1 MNTDNS
7 DPSDPSSLR
16 SSSHSKKTADHFS
29 SWQTE
34 DSDQFSRSH
43 HQADDDYD
51 GQLVVEDI
59 SNQESDKHDP
69 SIEVVSSY
77 QYEDPQSDSSS
88 KSTSRVPKR
97 LEYDEL
103 SDSGL
108 VRSIGTL
115 SCDKDRKKPR
125 RRRTQNVGRKRK
137 PTSPVGQKMSSR
149 PGLVGMEVHDA
160 TCGQGSRPSKL
171 RRRNSEGEDTETPL
185 SSDYTPES
193 TRTEDDNSSAMATS
207 GETSADDS
215 TSSTSEGDP
224 MDID

>member
-1 MNTDNS
+1 MNTD
-7 DPSDPSSLR
+7 DSDPSSLR
-16 SSSHSKKTADHFS
+16 SSPRSKKTADHFS

-34 DSDQFSRSH
+34 DSDQFTHPH
-43 HQADDDYD
+43 HQADDEYD

-59 SNQESDKHDP
+59 SNQESDKHDA
-69 SIEVVSSY
+69 SIEVISSY

-88 KSTSRVPKR
+88 GSTSRVTKR

-115 SCDKDRKKPR
+115 SCDKDRKKLR

-137 PTSPVGQKMSSR
+137 PTSPVGQKTSSR
-149 PGLVGMEVHDA
+149 SAHVGMEVHDA
-160 TCGQGSRPSKL
+160 NSGQESRPSKL
-171 RRRNSEGEDTETPL
+171 RRRNSEREDTETPL
-185 SSDYTPES
+185 SSDYAPES
-193 TRTEDDNSSAMATS
+193 THREDDNSSAMATS
-207 GETSADDS
+207 SEISADDS
-215 TSSTSEGDP
+215 TLSTSEGDP